1 MLLFFRNIF
10 DILIKFHAASHISS
24 VNLIACTGTLCTIA
38 KLRPSLMSAVVDA
51 LARLNSNLPPTLT
64 DSQISSVRKQIKMQL
79 LNILKQPAA
88 YELQGGIIQ
97 ILGDVGASHSEI
109 GRAIP
114 KLSKQEQ
121 QKRAKRAAENNAVQV
136 VAKKPRLEDTVQG
149 VEEKRPVE
157 MEVDT
162 DEIAEQVAKA
172 QKLNEAF
179 VADHLKNIETVLNLV
194 LHFMKELPDDVETPR
209 DFVAAYKPYEWTTTE
224 EQILRVSRIFA
235 EQLTE
240 KRVGPGAA
248 AISKEP
254 PMRQKVSAEEEKSII
269 HGLRSEPANEKDAK
283 GGVAKRDED
292 MDVEEEDDQA
302 EEDEDNEDADE
313 KNDDPKQK
321 LEVAK
326 KLREHLEKF
335 KGEQMIP
342 KMKQRART
350 LKLQEITKPLSKEV
364 KERCLLDCVRR
375 VLKAEK
381 VSIVGGV
388 SAQHRRIMIVLGSG
402 VNAPIR
408 EMITKFVF
416 EDAKTRMDFAFAWLF
431 EEYAI
436 AQGYSRYSYVKGEKD
451 KRQTDTNYSYLL
463 MDLIRYTLAME
474 DAKKKAKLIRRI
486 YLEAPL
492 LTVEAMNYLI
502 EISERTELQGMELV
516 RELVIVRPPKRLLL
530 LAVLLKF
537 TVHNNLD
544 LRASAHE
551 SVLRVYEEGIMRAE
565 IEEYALKWLNFL
577 ECAEPPEE
585 FFHNDYGRGDPIFI
599 WTEDLARVALGLFL
613 VVMPCR

>member
-1 MLLFFRNIF
+1 
-10 DILIKFHAASHISS
+10 
-24 VNLIACTGTLCTIA
+24 
-38 KLRPSLMSAVVDA
+38 MSAVVDA

-88 YELQGGIIQ
+88 YELQGSIIP

-121 QKRAKRAAENNAVQV
+121 QKRAKRAAENNVLPVAV
-136 VAKKPRLEDTVQG
+136 KKPRLEDTVI

-172 QKLNEAF
+172 QKLNETF
-179 VADHLKNIETVLNLV
+179 VAEHLKNIETVHNLV
-194 LHFMKELPDDVETPR
+194 LHFMKELSDDPETPR
-209 DFVAAYKPYEWTTTE
+209 DFVAAYKPYTWTTTE
-224 EQILRVSRIFA
+224 EQILRVSKIFA

-269 HGLRSEPANEKDAK
+269 HGLRSEPANEKDKKSDALK
-283 GGVAKRDED
+283 MDEE
-292 MDVEEEDDQA
+292 MDVEEEDDDEQ
-302 EEDEDNEDADE
+302 EDDEDADD

-364 KERCLLDCVRR
+364 KERCLLDCVQR

-388 SAQHRRIMIVLGSG
+388 SAQHRRILIVLGSG
-402 VNAPIR
+402 MNAPIR

-416 EDAKTRMDFAFAWLF
+416 EDAKTRIDFAFAWLY

-436 AQGYSRYSYVKGEKD
+436 AQGYSRYSYVKGEKE
-451 KRQTDTNYSYLL
+451 KRQSDTNYSYLL

-537 TVHNNLD
+537 AVHNNLD

-551 SVLRVYEEGIMRAE
+551 SVLRVYEEGIMQAE